1 MKNRSGPL
9 EVAKELFK
17 EKYSD
22 ADCFLLCGSVV
33 RGDETQF
40 SDLDIV
46 IIYESLKNAKRESL
60 IYKQWPVEIFFHDQE
75 SLNYFFKKIDKP
87 TNCPNLPQMVKE
99 RLLITN
105 ENHVSSR
112 AKK

>member
-1 MKNRSGPL
+1 M
-9 EVAKELFK
+9 
-17 EKYSD
+17 
-22 ADCFLLCGSVV
+22 
-33 RGDETQF
+33 
-40 SDLDIV
+40 
-46 IIYESLKNAKRESL
+46 
-60 IYKQWPVEIFFHDQE
+60 PVEIFFHDQE